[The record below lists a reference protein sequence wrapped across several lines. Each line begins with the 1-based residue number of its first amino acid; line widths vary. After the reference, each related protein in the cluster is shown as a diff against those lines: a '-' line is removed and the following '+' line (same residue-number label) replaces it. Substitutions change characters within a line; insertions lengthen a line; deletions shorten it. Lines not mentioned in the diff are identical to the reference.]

1 MDALDMA
8 LEYPDLFNQ
17 IWYDL
22 THVAPKNDGKSS
34 WKRAGETATQARDRI
49 RAEREATKNRLA
61 KAA

>member
-1 MDALDMA
+1 MDALGMA

-22 THVAPKNDGKSS
+22 THAAPKTDGNPS
-34 WKRAGETATQARDRI
+34 WKKAGETAAQARDRL
-49 RAEREATKNRLA
+49 RAEREATKRRLA

>member
-1 MDALDMA
+1 MEALDMA

-22 THVAPKNDGKSS
+22 THAAPKTDGEPS
-34 WKRAGETATQARDRI
+34 WKKPGETAAQARDRL
-49 RAEREATKNRLA
+49 RTEREATKMRLA